1 MNFRVLLSLIK
12 KEFIQIKRDPR
23 TLGLIIYLPIFM
35 LIIYG
40 YGITYDVRKV
50 PLAIYDAENSPESRD
65 ILRDFINSGYFSLK
79 YVATS
84 EEDAERA
91 IDRNRASVVLIMKP
105 GLMKKVKSS
114 EEEKIQ
120 ILLDGSDSNTA
131 TIALGYAQAILR
143 KRSSDII
150 AERLDRMG
158 IRVPFDMP
166 LVEGRMRIW
175 YNEELKSSHFIVP
188 GIIAIIMMFM
198 GALLT
203 AFTVV
208 NEKERGTIDQIIVSP
223 VKANEFLLGK
233 LFPYT
238 LIAFM
243 DMALIIVIGYL
254 LFRVPISGSLI
265 LLMFG
270 AFLYLI
276 CILNTGILV
285 STITDTPEGA
295 MMLAVM
301 LSLLPTILLSGFV
314 FPIEN
319 MPAWIQIVTYAVPA
333 RYFLVIIRGIFLKG
347 IGISVLWPSFLA
359 LTILGGILFHVS
371 ILRFRRQIT

>member
-1 MNFRVLLSLIK
+1 MNLKVLLSLIK
-12 KEFIQIKRDPR
+12 KEFIQIWRDPR

-40 YGITYDVRKV
+40 YGITFDVRKV
-50 PLAIYDAENSPESRD
+50 PLIVFDGENSPETRD
-65 ILRDFINSGYFSLK
+65 IVRDFINSGYFSLK
-79 YVATS
+79 YVAAD
-84 EEDAERA
+84 EKDAERA
-91 IDRNRASVVLIMKP
+91 IERNIASIAIIMKP
-105 GLMKKVKSS
+105 GLMKSVKSD
-114 EEEKIQ
+114 ETAKIQ

-131 TIALGYAQAILR
+131 TIALGYSQAILR
-143 KRSSDII
+143 SRSSRIV
-150 AERLDRMG
+150 AEHLDRMG
-158 IRVPFDMP
+158 VRVPFDIP

-188 GIIAIIMMFM
+188 GIIAIITMFM

-223 VKANEFLLGK
+223 VRASEFLLGK
-233 LFPYT
+233 LFPYI
-238 LIAFM
+238 LISFA
-243 DMALIIVIGYL
+243 DMILIITLGHF
-254 LFRVPISGSLI
+254 LFRVPIRGSLL

-285 STITDTPEGA
+285 STITNTPEGA

-301 LSLLPTILLSGFV
+301 ISLLPTIMLSGFV

-319 MPAWIQIVTYAVPA
+319 MPRVIQLITYIVPA
-333 RYFLVIIRGIFLKG
+333 RYFLEIIRGIFLKG
-347 IGISVLWPSFLA
+347 IGMSILWEHFIALA
-359 LTILGGILFHVS
+359 ILGTILFHIS
-371 ILRFRRQIT
+371 ILRFRRQIS